1 MSLEPKK
8 TWQSVWWWF
17 LKKSTA
23 KETLGK
29 SWKVYTLYFNGFA
42 RVAWHEVL
50 ALVPGSWW
58 MAGEMSERWGY
69 SWGKSLYNLNI
80 IEICYDMLLCRKK
93 KKRVMSKGIRFLR
106 SKFKKTPEWLKQ
118 AIQQRCHRLSRPFH
132 FNNFHCLMF
141 VISITK
147 HPLKSTINLGG
158 IHNPSKYGWFTA
170 ALYQKTTLA

>member
-50 ALVPGSWW
+50 ALVQGSWW

-93 KKRVMSKGIRFLR
+93 KKRVMSKGIRFLLG
-106 SKFKKTPEWLKQ
+106 SKFKKDIGVIEAGHPETMSSSLAAFPLKQ
-118 AIQQRCHRLSRPFH
+118 FSLFDVRDL
-132 FNNFHCLMF
+132 NN
-141 VISITK
+141 
-147 HPLKSTINLGG
+147 
-158 IHNPSKYGWFTA
+158 
-170 ALYQKTTLA
+170 KTSP